1 MGARR
6 MSDLSAFRRQDPT
19 RSTPSAI
26 LWSDWG
32 VEDHLPELR
41 ERIRTLTKTVA
52 ERTAQSRVI
61 QRELE
66 SYEEID
72 HNRRSI
78 TEHLLLDM
86 RVGATGPDGPGESE
100 ELRRLQS
107 DNDELRRELADES
120 ALAASKATIAELR
133 AGLESEQKRAEGLAR
148 RTAADAETHTETL
161 AGTKKK
167 EQELEAG
174 IATER
179 ARAEDRRKAW
189 QISVDADKMRASR
202 AEQELANIRDELER
216 AALDER
222 TRIKA
227 LETSLATG
235 REELEAA
242 RAKLASEQNLLEGAR
257 RLTEILRA
265 KLGQMQE
272 MINLHAG
279 QDGDATGAGA
289 AALADLDPA
298 TELDGLLDEQLDTA
312 TGDKVDPDDT

>member
-1 MGARR
+1 MGASR
-6 MSDLSAFRRQDPT
+6 LSNFSVFRPKSAG
-19 RSTPSAI
+19 STPSAI
-26 LWSDWG
+26 LWSDWA

-41 ERIRTLTKTVA
+41 ERIRSLMKTVA

-61 QRELE
+61 QRELD

-72 HNRRSI
+72 RNRRSI

-86 RVGATGPDGPGESE
+86 RVSAPTDGATGSE

-107 DNDELRRELADES
+107 DNDELRRELDDES

-133 AGLESEQKRAEGLAR
+133 AGIQSEQERAEELTR
-148 RTAADAETHTETL
+148 RMAADAATHAETL
-161 AGTKKK
+161 AGTQKK

-202 AEQELANIRDELER
+202 VEQELANVRDELER

-235 REELEAA
+235 REELETA
-242 RAKLASEQNLLEGAR
+242 RAKLASEQNLLQGAQ

-298 TELDGLLDEQLDTA
+298 TELDGLLDDQMDTA
-312 TGDKVDPDDT
+312 TGDKVGPDDT